1 MLSYPIA
8 AKRFLGMSS
17 YDFSLIALV
26 IFLIIKTINY
36 LHHQPLTNLTKLNA
50 QEKLLTEIRDLLQ
63 TNQTHALTEPLMQM
77 PTVTHQ

>member
-1 MLSYPIA
+1 
-8 AKRFLGMSS
+8 
-17 YDFSLIALV
+17 V

-63 TNQTHALTEPLMQM
+63 TNALTEPLMQM